1 MSAVPGLSP
10 DGVTSDKGR
19 MERRPLKTRR
29 RPSAAA
35 LAAFLLSR
43 GVKPNHVSLASI
55 GFALAAGGALVA
67 VPHVSTPLQVLL
79 LVLAALGIQL
89 RLLSNLLDGLL
100 AVEGGLASP
109 TGELYNDVPDRI
121 ADLLIIVGAGYA
133 LAWDW
138 GPPLGWAAAAA
149 AILTAYVRVLGGSL
163 GVRQH
168 FGGPMAKQHRMAVLT
183 GACLLSIVEVAVAG
197 FEGWVLAA
205 ALVAILAGSLIT
217 AARRLSLVARE
228 LSAR

>member
-55 GFALAAGGALVA
+55 VFALVAAVSLSA

-109 TGELYNDVPDRI
+109 TGELYNDVPDRL
-121 ADLLIIVGAGYA
+121 ADLLIIVGAG
-133 LAWDW
+133 
-138 GPPLGWAAAAA
+138 
-149 AILTAYVRVLGGSL
+149 
-163 GVRQH
+163 
-168 FGGPMAKQHRMAVLT
+168 
-183 GACLLSIVEVAVAG
+183 
-197 FEGWVLAA
+197 
-205 ALVAILAGSLIT
+205 
-217 AARRLSLVARE
+217 
-228 LSAR
+228 